1 MNETGMYVGILS
13 DSLKRK
19 KAYLDEIAEL
29 TVKQG
34 ELAAQD
40 KFDEEAFG
48 ETVDKKET
56 LINNIN
62 EIDKGFTSVY
72 DRIRENLLQEKDIYK
87 VELKNIQ
94 ALINSCMDKGNEI
107 EVLEERNRQKLEVI
121 FAGERKNLR
130 QVKNSRSIANK
141 YYKTMANGMVND
153 AMLYDRKK

>member
-1 MNETGMYVGILS
+1 MNETGMYVGILK

-48 ETVDKKET
+48 QTVDKKET

-72 DRIRENLLQEKDIYK
+72 DRIRDNLLKEKDSFTD
-87 VELKNIQ
+87 ELKEIQ
-94 ALINSCMDKGNEI
+94 SYIKSCMDKGNEI
-107 EVLEERNRQKLEVI
+107 EVQEERNRQKIEGI

-130 QVKNSRSIANK
+130 QVKNSRSVANR

>member
-1 MNETGMYVGILS
+1 MNETGMYVGILT

-34 ELAAQD
+34 ELAAAD

-48 ETVDKKET
+48 ETVDRKET

-72 DRIRENLLQEKDIYK
+72 DRIRGNLLEEKENYK
-87 VELKNIQ
+87 TELKGIQ
-94 ALINSCMDKGNEI
+94 ALINSCMDKGSEI
-107 EVLEERNRQKLEVI
+107 EVLEERNRQKLEGI
-121 FAGERKNLR
+121 FASERKNLR

>member
-130 QVKNSRSIANK
+130 QVKNSRSVANR

>member
-1 MNETGMYVGILS
+1 MNETGMYVGIMR

-19 KAYLDEIAEL
+19 KAYLDEIADI
-29 TVKQG
+29 TSKQG
-34 ELAAQD
+34 EIAAAD

-48 ETVDKKET
+48 ETVERKET

-72 DRIRENLLQEKDIYK
+72 DRIRDNLLEEKDLYTS
-87 VELKNIQ
+87 ELKEIQ
-94 ALINSCMDKGNEI
+94 VLINACMDKGNEI
-107 EVLEERNRQKLEVI
+107 EVLEERNRRKLEVI

>member
-1 MNETGMYVGILS
+1 MNETDMYVGIMR

-34 ELAAQD
+34 EIAIAEKL
-40 KFDEEAFG
+40 DEEAFG
-48 ETVDKKET
+48 ETVDRKEI

-72 DRIRENLLQEKDIYK
+72 DRIRDNLLEEKDNYK
-87 VELKNIQ
+87 AELKEIQ
-94 ALINSCMDKGNEI
+94 DLINSCMDKGAEI
-107 EVLEERNRQKLEVI
+107 EVLEERNRQKLEAI
-121 FAGERKNLR
+121 FASEKKNLR

>member
-1 MNETGMYVGILS
+1 MNETGMYVGILT

-29 TVKQG
+29 TKKQG
-34 ELAAQD
+34 ELAAAD

-48 ETVDKKET
+48 ETVDRKET
-56 LINNIN
+56 LINNII

-72 DRIRENLLQEKDIYK
+72 DRIRGNLLEEKETYK
-87 VELKNIQ
+87 DELKNIQ
-94 ALINSCMDKGNEI
+94 ALINSCMDKGSEI
-107 EVLEERNRQKLEVI
+107 EVLEERNRQKLEGI
-121 FAGERKNLR
+121 FASERKSLR

>member
-1 MNETGMYVGILS
+1 MNETGMYVGIMR

-19 KAYLDEIAEL
+19 KAYLDEIADI
-29 TVKQG
+29 TSKQG
-34 ELAAQD
+34 EIAAAD
-40 KFDEEAFG
+40 KFDDEAFG
-48 ETVDKKET
+48 ETVERKET

-72 DRIRENLLQEKDIYK
+72 DRIRGNLLEEKDSYTS
-87 VELKNIQ
+87 ELKEIQ
-94 ALINSCMDKGNEI
+94 VLINACMDKGNEI
-107 EVLEERNRQKLEVI
+107 EVLEERNRHKLEII

>member
-1 MNETGMYVGILS
+1 MNETGMYVGILG

-29 TVKQG
+29 TIKQG
-34 ELAAQD
+34 ELAAAD

-48 ETVDKKET
+48 ETVDRKET

-72 DRIRENLLQEKDIYK
+72 DRIRGNLLEEKEAYKKELKDI
-87 VELKNIQ
+87 Q
-94 ALINSCMDKGNEI
+94 TLINSCMDKGSEI
-107 EVLEERNRQKLEVI
+107 EVLEERNRQKLEGI
-121 FAGERKNLR
+121 FASERKNLR

>member
-1 MNETGMYVGILS
+1 MNETGMYVGVLK

-19 KAYLDEIAEL
+19 KSYLDEIAEL
-29 TVKQG
+29 TIKQG

-40 KFDEEAFG
+40 RFNEESFG
-48 ETVDKKET
+48 ETVEKKET

-72 DRIRENLLQEKDIYK
+72 DRIRDNLLREKDTYK
-87 VELKNIQ
+87 EELMEIQ
-94 ALINSCMDKGNEI
+94 ALINACMDKGNEI
-107 EVLEERNRQKLEVI
+107 EVLEERNRHKLETI

-141 YYKTMANGMVND
+141 YYKAMSNGMVND